1 MRIDFICSNG
11 TWWTL
16 CIKSGP
22 HYDASTGPMKR
33 TVLTFYVLSS
43 LRRNHKH
50 KRYFPYACVVAYA
63 LFCVVV
69 RAQWEQ
75 HKHKNIKAFR
85 LLVSL
90 SSLMSLSSSSLLLL
104 LLLLLLLSLSLSLS
118 SSLLLLLLLL
128 SLSSSLML
136 LLSLFIP
143 FVSPYAS
150 PCQLPSTSD
159 VVRQYSTLVKCC
171 VYGNVLTHFPSK
183 MWKTFSYV
191 ALVSRRELLF
201 KHFCTM
207 LFIQIQS
214 RVFKYNHKSW
224 KSITAR

>member
-1 MRIDFICSNG
+1 MYC
-11 TWWTL
+11 
-16 CIKSGP
+16 P
-22 HYDASTGPMKR
+22 HYDATINIIIISQNVVLFPLCLCCCLCFILRCSEDTVR
-33 TVLTFYVLSS
+33 TTQAWEHQSVPF
-43 LRRNHKH
+43 
-50 KRYFPYACVVAYA
+50 ACA
-63 LFCVVV
+63 CVVV
-69 RAQWEQ
+69 RTMQC
-75 HKHKNIKAFR
+75 R
-85 LLVSL
+85 LNTWHNDIMLWK
-90 SSLMSLSSSSLLLL
+90 
-104 LLLLLLLSLSLSLS
+104 
-118 SSLLLLLLLL
+118 LL

-136 LLSLFIP
+136 LLLLSSSSSFIP

-159 VVRQYSTLVKCC
+159 VIRQYSTLVKCC